1 MNYPDLTSAA
11 KRRDG
16 EALSRLLGEMHP
28 ADIADFLDTL
38 PSGDETFVFSLLSD
52 PVAAEVLD
60 EVEPETTQTLVDD
73 CGSDRLARI
82 LEHLETDDAAE
93 IVDELKGEE
102 SAQILAQVEDAAA
115 TRIADALTY
124 DRNSVGRL
132 MTDAFVALEQ
142 TMTAET
148 ALASVR
154 TQVAGVDEIFYVYVV
169 DRTGGLVGVLSMRA
183 LVLAREHD
191 AIGDICDRS
200 VVQVVADADREEVA
214 RTMAKYDLLAVPVVD
229 HAGTLIG
236 TVTVDDA
243 LDVLEEEASEDLL
256 RISGSFE
263 PVRERPRRVAR
274 VFYRLPWLLVTV
286 AGELAVAF
294 LLSGFIDQLERVIA
308 LALFIPIVSATAGSV
323 GIQSLAASLTST
335 SQGKAVRRPIL
346 TVAREARSG
355 LILGVMSGAIAGG
368 LAVLWKWDVMLG
380 VAIASSMAVS
390 LMAAALIGAA
400 VPLAL
405 NKLRIDPTVASGPL
419 ITTLSDALS
428 LTIYLSIAGFLL
440 ASA

>member
-1 MNYPDLTSAA
+1 
-11 KRRDG
+11 
-16 EALSRLLGEMHP
+16 MHP

-38 PSGDETFVFSLLSD
+38 PSGDETFVFSLLWD

-229 HAGTLIG
+229 
-236 TVTVDDA
+236 DA

-390 LMAAALIGAA
+390 HMAAALIGAA